1 MFRCRGGYYPP
12 DKGTP
17 SLAGRPLSKNNSLD
31 CFSIHPLR
39 GAFGSWALPKPAR
52 GAASGLRLRNTSL
65 RNPVHILNKL
75 IINSNMQKLRLRGV
89 LGRNKPERGGSG
101 LYFYEL
107 CSEYREGNGSQ
118 PMKPAIFILHPFQ
131 GACRYRATHS
141 CLAHIC
147 SQDQNSL

>member
-1 MFRCRGGYYPP
+1 MEKHRFNQ
-12 DKGTP
+12 GTP
-17 SLAGRPLSKNNSLD
+17 SLARRPSFQNSPLD
-31 CFSIHPLR
+31 CFGNSPLR
-39 GAFGSWALPKPAR
+39 SAFVFWALPKPAR
-52 GAASGLRLRNTSL
+52 GVASGLRLRNTSL

-131 GACRYRATHS
+131 DAYRYQARYF
-141 CLAHIC
+141 CLYRIC